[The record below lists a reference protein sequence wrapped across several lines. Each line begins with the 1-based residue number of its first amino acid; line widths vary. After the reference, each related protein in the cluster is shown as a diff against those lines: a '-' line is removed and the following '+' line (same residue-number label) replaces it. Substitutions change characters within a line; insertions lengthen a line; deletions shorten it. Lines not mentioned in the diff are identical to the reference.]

1 MDRHALPREVA
12 AHRGWYHRIELAP
25 GLITP
30 GTHDSAAGLAR
41 LDALGLPR
49 SCGGLR
55 VLDVGCR
62 DGFYAFEL
70 ERRGAEVV
78 GLDYADPEV
87 TGFSIAARALG
98 SRVRYVVANVYD
110 LDPAEHGRFD
120 LVLFLGVLY
129 HLRNPLL
136 ALDRIRDVLPARGT
150 LFVETQLTTRPDAA
164 RSKTPLWELLPGD
177 SLHGDRTNEWAPNAA
192 GLRAAVEEC
201 QFAVERAEAEG
212 DRAYLRAVAVEDRQL
227 AFFRALDAAKGWWGR
242 KPVPER
248 GHS

>member
-1 MDRHALPREVA
+1 MDRPSLAREVA
-12 AHRGWYHRIELAP
+12 SHAGWYHRIELAP
-25 GLITP
+25 GLVTP
-30 GTHDSAAGLAR
+30 GTHDSTAGLAR

-49 SCGGLR
+49 SCRGLR

-110 LDPAEHGRFD
+110 LEPAAHGRFD

-129 HLRNPLL
+129 HLRNPML
-136 ALDRIRDVLPARGT
+136 ALDRVRGVLETGGT
-150 LFVETQLTTRPDAA
+150 LFAETQLTTRRAQA
-164 RSKTPLWELLPGD
+164 RSREPVWEFLPGG
-177 SLHGDRTNEWAPNAA
+177 SLRGDGTNKWAPNLA
-192 GLRAAVEEC
+192 GLEAVVEEC
-201 QFAVERAEAEG
+201 LFRVERTLAEG
-212 DRAYLRAVAVEDRQL
+212 DRAYLRAVAVEEPRR
-227 AFFRALDAAKGWWGR
+227 AFFRALDAARGWWGR
-242 KPVPER
+242 KPVP
-248 GHS
+248 